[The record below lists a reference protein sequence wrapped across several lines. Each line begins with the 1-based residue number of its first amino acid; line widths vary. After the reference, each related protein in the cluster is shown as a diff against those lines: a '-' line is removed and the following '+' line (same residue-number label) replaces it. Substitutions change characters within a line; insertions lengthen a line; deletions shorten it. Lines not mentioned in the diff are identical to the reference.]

1 MSVSRTRLRRA
12 STRLFAVCLLALAVV
27 VTRAQQPATDTRD
40 WNQPQDEAFAKLY
53 TEWTGDT
60 KYGSPLVDHLPIV
73 KGIPTPNDVIG
84 HHVGAP
90 RTLTYYADMLRYY
103 RALAEATPRVKV
115 EAVGRSDE
123 GRDLVVVWVT
133 SEQNMKGLQ
142 ANRDRLAKIA
152 DPRGLSEVQVRELIA
167 ATKPNYHVIGGLHS
181 GETGAS
187 EMLMELV
194 YRLATE
200 TSPIVSKI
208 RDHVYVSVTPVADPD
223 GRDRYVDWFC
233 RGLETAAA
241 TDSAPATHWR
251 EGGEAARW
259 DGRRRR
265 AARRS
270 QPGAGGRST
279 RRRGRDDGRAVLGQV
294 RLPRQQP
301 RHQPVAD
308 DQPVADQ
315 LVLHRAPARDARPA
329 RVDVVDVHLQR
340 RAAPEPEPRSPALR
354 RTALVLELGTLA
366 DDEVGDAGRLHARV
380 HGRLVAGILRV
391 GRVQP
396 QRRDE
401 DVRNPVRARPCRG
414 GRAGGPGRR
423 GARGPAGRSAS
434 RGPAQRRVRRGTAWR
449 GAGPGPAG
457 RGAPRPARRPP
468 RHREVRRQ
476 RRVSGPER
484 REGQRGGTPPVP
496 TGRGGAQDR
505 EWYRGLPVPPNA
517 AAAFSRRANT
527 NYMQTGVLSSL
538 QLVSQFPTTVVENF
552 YVKTRNAIEDGR
564 TKAPY
569 GFVIPVQRDMTRATE
584 LVKILRMQRIEV
596 GHAASEFKLGDAT
609 YAAGS
614 YVIKR
619 DQPYGRLAKNLLERQ
634 QYPDTRLTTY
644 DDSGWTMG
652 LLMGVDV
659 KEIGDAG
666 ILKVATTP
674 VTKPVLR
681 GKVAGRGTA
690 GLAVAHLGSNYMI
703 AFRYRMRTTPMKVA
717 EKSFTAD
724 GVEFPA
730 GSLIIEGPPAAAAKA
745 AIEELGL
752 TAAALSALPTV
763 PMHDAPAPRIAIYSQ
778 WTTTQDLGWYRL
790 TFDNFG
796 IPYDLIYKEQV
807 KQGDLRAKY
816 DVIVMAAQNIT
827 RQAALQPA
835 SSRPQPYQKSD
846 KYKFLGTYGETA
858 DMSGGFG
865 QEGVDAF
872 ATFLEG
878 GGTLIAAAGAARF
891 PIEFGWAHT
900 VDAEPIT
907 GVTAQRPIVQ
917 ADILRTDHPVFYG
930 YTGSTMPV
938 KYVGGFTLR
947 AGVADQANVL
957 ARYTGGDA
965 SVLSGAM
972 VGADQLRQKAF
983 AVDIPRA
990 NNGKGRVLL
999 FSNNPIYRWQNH
1011 LEFNMVFNA
1020 IMNWNYVPTSS

>member
-1 MSVSRTRLRRA
+1 MTVSRTRLRRA

-53 TEWTGDT
+53 KEWTGDV
-60 KYGSPLVDHLPIV
+60 KYGSPLVDHLPVV
-73 KGIPTPNDVIG
+73 KGVPTPMEVIG

-90 RTLTYYADMLRYY
+90 RTLTYYSDILKYY
-103 RALAEATPRVKV
+103 RALAAATPRVKV

-142 ANRDRLAKIA
+142 ANRDRLARIA
-152 DPRGLSEVQVRELIA
+152 DPRGVSDVQVRELIA

-200 TSPIVSKI
+200 TSPIVSRI
-208 RDHVYVSVTPVADPD
+208 RDNVYVSVTPVADPD
-223 GRDRYVDWFC
+223 GRDRYVDWFY
-233 RGLETAAA
+233 RGLETAAG
-241 TDSAPATHWR
+241 TETSPARTGQGADER
-251 EGGEAARW
+251 GGNAAQAGGQR
-259 DGRRRR
+259 G
-265 AARRS
+265 
-270 QPGAGGRST
+270 GAGATMAVPYWGKYVFHDNNRDINLSLT
-279 RRRGRDDGRAVLGQV
+279 ISQSLTNWFFTAHPPVMHDLHESMSLMYTYSGGPPQNPNLDPLLFAELPWFSNWELSQMTKWGMPGVYTHAFMDAWSPGYYASVAYNHNAVMRMYETQSGRD
-294 RLPRQQP
+294 
-301 RHQPVAD
+301 PVA
-308 DQPVADQ
+308 
-315 LVLHRAPARDARPA
+315 
-329 RVDVVDVHLQR
+329 
-340 RAAPEPEPRSPALR
+340 
-354 RTALVLELGTLA
+354 
-366 DDEVGDAGRLHARV
+366 
-380 HGRLVAGILRV
+380 
-391 GRVQP
+391 
-396 QRRDE
+396 
-401 DVRNPVRARPCRG
+401 
-414 GRAGGPGRR
+414 AGGPGARGDAAPAGQRAEMPAEGPRGGASPEGQR
-423 GARGPAGRSAS
+423 GAAQGQRAGAPE
-434 RGPAQRRVRRGTAWR
+434 GQR
-449 GAGPGPAG
+449 GATP
-457 RGAPRPARRPP
+457 
-468 RHREVRRQ
+468 
-476 RRVSGPER
+476 
-484 REGQRGGTPPVP
+484 EGQRGGTPEATRGGPGGTAPVP
-496 TGRGGAQDR
+496 TGRGGTQDR

-564 TKAPY
+564 TKAPF

-584 LVKILRMQRIEV
+584 LVKILRMQGIEV
-596 GHAASEFKLGDAT
+596 GRASSEFKLGDTT

-614 YVIKR
+614 YVIRR
-619 DQPYGRLAKNLLERQ
+619 DQPYGRLAKNLLEKQ

-659 KEIGDAG
+659 KEVGDAG
-666 ILKVATTP
+666 VLKVATTP
-674 VTKPVLR
+674 VTKPALP
-681 GKVAGRGTA
+681 GKVAGGGTA

-703 AFRYRMRTTPMKVA
+703 AFRYKVRTTPMKVA
-717 EKSFTAD
+717 ERSFTAD

-730 GSLIIEGPPAAAAKA
+730 GSLIIEGSPSAAAKA
-745 AIEELGL
+745 AIEEFGL
-752 TAAALSALPTV
+752 TAAALSALPAV

-807 KQGDLRAKY
+807 RQGDLRAKY

-827 RQAALQPA
+827 RQAALQAA

-846 KYKFLGTYGETA
+846 KYRFLGAYGETA

-865 QEGVDAF
+865 QDGVDAF
-872 ATFLEG
+872 AKFLEG
-878 GGTLIAAAGAARF
+878 GGTLIATAGAARF
-891 PIEFGWAHT
+891 PVEFGWAHT

-907 GVTAQRPIVQ
+907 GVTAQRPVVQ
-917 ADILRTDHPVFYG
+917 ADILRADHPVFYG

-947 AGVADQANVL
+947 AGVADQGHVL
-957 ARYTGGDA
+957 ARYTGGEA

-990 NNGKGRVLL
+990 NNGNGRVLL
-999 FSNNPIYRWQNH
+999 FANNPIYRWQNH
-1011 LEFNMVFNA
+1011 LEFNLIFNA
-1020 IMNWNYVPTSS
+1020 IMNWNYVPPSS